1 MINTP
6 ENEVVLKG
14 ILAGKYR
21 DCYVIYNRKS
31 TDEPDN
37 QKNSIKYQKGENARF
52 VEREKLKIA
61 PCTLKGFCKDGS
73 ISEKHSAFH
82 ENDDMVLTIDGKVQY
97 NIDRPKFHQL
107 CRYLSMGLFK
117 GVIFLCYDRAS
128 RNKGDDVV
136 LRKLMKKGVDIRFAW
151 ATYDDSSS
159 GELHKD
165 VDGMMSEHISR
176 VTKEKVTKTIWELRA
191 KGIATSRAPVGYLN
205 QGTASEK
212 PFDPERAPILK
223 KIFEMYATGDW
234 SLSDLA
240 CWANEHGLT
249 TAPARRHRTEEE
261 LLEED
266 DDDDVQG
273 RLPKIS
279 RPIRI
284 NHLQKMLANRFYTG
298 MVRNRDGTWIP
309 SKSHQALVDG
319 RVFEKIQAIRKQK
332 NQSIHYGKKLDL
344 CFRGICRC
352 DDCKR
357 VYTPYVQKNAEY
369 FGSNCR
375 PGCLNDNRNF
385 PASFLEDEI
394 GRIISRLSFTDDEL
408 AELDARSQ
416 TDIAVHEL
424 KRLDSLDQNERKR
437 KKVNEDLAYLKSNKL
452 TLLKSGVYSP
462 EGFREEETRLNAELA
477 SLQVDDQTSSDS
489 ISEIL
494 KNTVKLSELLKD
506 VAQLYNSA
514 ESPEKEEITRLTF
527 SELSISGNTLKY
539 KCKNGFQALASR
551 FDPYCAQK
559 RWLSELLPY
568 GEYIKRSLQDLEWI
582 IQQSSRNN

>member
-6 ENEVVLKG
+6 ENADVLKG

-37 QKNSIKYQKGENARF
+37 QKNSIKYQKGENTRF

-61 PCTLKGFCKDGS
+61 SCTLKGFCKDGG
-73 ISEKHSAFH
+73 ISERHSAFH
-82 ENDDMVLTIDGKVQY
+82 ENDDMVITIDGRVQY

-176 VTKEKVTKTIWELRA
+176 VTREKVTKTTWELRA
-191 KGIATSRAPVGYLN
+191 KGITTSRAPVGYLN
-205 QGTASEK
+205 QGSSSEK
-212 PFDPERAPILK
+212 PFDPERSPILK
-223 KIFEMYATGDW
+223 NVFEMYATGDW

-240 CWANEHGLT
+240 RWANEQGLT
-249 TAPARRHRTEEE
+249 TAPMRRKRTEEE

-266 DDDDVQG
+266 DDDDVQS
-273 RLPKIS
+273 RLPKVS
-279 RPIRI
+279 RPIRS
-284 NHLQKMLANRFYTG
+284 NHLQQILANRFYTG
-298 MVRNRDGTWIP
+298 RVRTREGDWIP
-309 SKSHQALVDG
+309 SKSHQALIDE
-319 RVFEKIQAIRKQK
+319 RVFERVQQIRKQK
-332 NQSIHYGKKLDL
+332 NVSIHYGKKLNL

-352 DDCKR
+352 DDCTR
-357 VYTPYVQKNAEY
+357 VYTPYVQKGAEY
-369 FGSNCR
+369 LGSACR
-375 PGCLNDNRNF
+375 PSCPNDNKHF
-385 PASFLEDEI
+385 PTHFLEGKI
-394 GRIISRLSFTDDEL
+394 GLTISRLSFTDDEL
-408 AELDARSQ
+408 AELDARNK
-416 TDIAVHEL
+416 TDIVGYEL
-424 KRLDSLDQNERKR
+424 KRQDNLDQNERKR

-452 TLLKSGVYSP
+452 SLLKSGVYSP
-462 EGFREEETRLNAELA
+462 ENFREEETKLNAELVC
-477 SLQVDDQTSSDS
+477 LQVNEQVSGASM
-489 ISEIL
+489 SEAVKDVI
-494 KNTVKLSELLKD
+494 KLSELLKD
-506 VAQLYNSA
+506 VTRLYNSA
-514 ESPEKEEITRLTF
+514 ESPEKEEIARLTF

-539 KCKNGFQALASR
+539 KCKNGFQALAGR
-551 FDPYCAQK
+551 FNLDCAPTT
-559 RWLSELLPY
+559 WLSEAIRSHMWIKESIAELTR
-568 GEYIKRSLQDLEWI
+568 YIMPKPP
-582 IQQSSRNN
+582 